1 MRVARTGTTV
11 WLLGLLLL
19 LGATVASGQEETSPP
34 AAAEP
39 QRAPE
44 PTGYGRDV
52 VLAELSEPACR
63 DVYDMAVHHCLVRLN
78 YEKADRTAPE
88 KTAGLTTHAY
98 LVRKE
103 EGAERGG
110 ERVLIVGL
118 KSYATQAPRI
128 YLWGA
133 VVQGETTRPNPD
145 VQAVAVAAEQAAN
158 DAKKAPRDL
167 SVRDLSHEIYQLGC
181 IDMASCM
188 QLLGQL
194 GYNTKAPGP
203 RVKIDQLPVIFEIPT
218 KAPES
223 IVGSDASKTKLEGQ
237 TLSAPQDRLMI
248 LYHSSQSE
256 EVARLRDLLAETID
270 VPERLVLIEAMV
282 IELTEDTLR
291 EMGVEWGYR
300 TTQRQFATFETE
312 EEGLPSVL
320 KFFYSTED
328 PGEFMAKLTATLKFS
343 LEEGS
348 AEILSRPSVLV
359 LNNQNAMIRVVRQTP
374 ILSGAITQNFAKV
387 TVKFE
392 DVGIVLNI
400 KPRVS
405 EDDTTIAMQI
415 IAEVSEMPDVEWIV
429 MPSGP
434 MAGTK
439 IAPFI
444 DRRVVETVARVRDNT
459 PFIIGG
465 LIRNRKSHVTDRVP
479 ILSRI
484 PLLGWL
490 FQNRRSQWE
499 KREVIIVITPRV
511 MRPGGT
517 HRPVLPKDSSRFDF
531 LDNRLFRNSYR
542 FKSEDIFDLTFL
554 ERSETILETFE
565 RVQKFVA
572 KHPEYAERSPFKEMA
587 DGIIPGEDSV
597 AIRMVYEVVKKLGLH
612 EGLHAKNI
620 ILFEKDPDK
629 PAGFRVTSLEKKLLQ
644 YSPDGTLESYFE
656 REYPKEVL
664 FFRYKVPTE
673 GRLEEAL
680 ASPVAEV
687 EVRMV
692 QDRDEVE
699 EALLDIN
706 RLHDDYAYHEFA
718 FVLDAEDVEGEKDLT
733 RLKRALVLHEIAKVN
748 NFEDLLL
755 LRNFRVGRRMVI
767 PDFKERSQRKFLIG
781 QRVAEFFFKSDYYYE
796 ALAAKLEQAYR
807 IIEETLAMEG
817 F

>member
-1 MRVARTGTTV
+1 MRAVRTGTMV

-39 QRAPE
+39 QRASE
-44 PTGYGRDV
+44 PTDYGRDV
-52 VLAELSEPACR
+52 PLAELSEPACR
-63 DVYDMAVHHCLVRLN
+63 DVYDMAVHHCLVSLN
-78 YEKADRTAPE
+78 YEKADRVAPE
-88 KTAGLTTHAY
+88 KTAGLTASAY

-103 EGAERGG
+103 EGGERGG

-133 VVQGETTRPNPD
+133 VVLGEATRPNPD
-145 VQAVAVAAEQAAN
+145 VQAVAAAAEQAADN
-158 DAKKAPRDL
+158 AKKAPRAL
-167 SVRDLSHEIYQLGC
+167 SIRDLSHEVYQLGC
-181 IDMASCM
+181 IDMQSCM

-203 RVKIDQLPVIFEIPT
+203 QVKIDQLPAIFEVPA
-218 KAPES
+218 KAPKS
-223 IVGSDASKTKLEGQ
+223 IVGGKGASETQLDGQ
-237 TLSAPQDRLMI
+237 TLSAPEDRLMI

-256 EVARLRDLLAETID
+256 EVARLRDLLAGTID
-270 VPERLVLIEAMV
+270 VPERQVLIEAMV

-300 TTQRQFATFETE
+300 TTQRQFSTFKA
-312 EEGLPSVL
+312 EGEGQSIL
-320 KFFYSTED
+320 KFFYSTEN
-328 PGEFMAKLTATLKFS
+328 PEEFMAKLTATLQFS
-343 LEEGS
+343 LAEGS
-348 AEILSRPSVLV
+348 AEILSRPSILV
-359 LNNQNAMIRVVRQTP
+359 LNNQNAMIRVGRKTP
-374 ILSGAITQNFAKV
+374 ILDQTITANFAKV
-387 TVKFE
+387 KVRFE

-415 IAEVSEMPDVEWIV
+415 IAEVSEMTDVDWIV
-429 MPSGP
+429 VPSGP
-434 MAGTK
+434 MVGTK

-444 DRRVVETVARVRDNT
+444 DRRIVETVARVRDNT

-465 LIRNRKSHVTDRVP
+465 LIRNRKSHSTDRVP

-490 FQNRRSQWE
+490 FQNRKSEWE

-517 HRPVLPKDSSRFDF
+517 HRPVQPKDTSRFDF

-542 FKSEDIFDLTFL
+542 LKAEDIFDLAFL
-554 ERSETILETFE
+554 ERNETILEAFE
-565 RVQKFVA
+565 RVRKFVA
-572 KHPEYAERSPFKEMA
+572 RHPEYAQRSPFKEMV
-587 DGIIPGEDSV
+587 DGVIPGEDSV

-612 EGLHAKNI
+612 ERLDAKSMI
-620 ILFEKDPDK
+620 FFEKDPEK
-629 PAGFRVTSLEKKLLQ
+629 PAGFGVTFLDEKLLQ

-673 GRLEEAL
+673 GRLEEVL

-687 EVRMV
+687 EVRKV

-699 EALLDIN
+699 DALLDIN

-718 FVLDAEDVEGEKDLT
+718 FVLDTDKDLT
-733 RLKRALVLHEIAKVN
+733 RLRRALVMHEVAKVN
-748 NFEDLLL
+748 NFEDMLL
-755 LRNFRVGRRMVI
+755 LRNFRVGRRIVI
-767 PDFKERSQRKFLIG
+767 PQLGEARDRTFLVD
-781 QRVAEFFFKSDYYYE
+781 QDVAEFFFKSDYYYE
-796 ALAAKLEQAYR
+796 ALAAKLKQAYR